1 LVHSGKIQISDV
13 GKLLSST
20 VPTVTYM
27 PLVPTTGTFAF
38 ANRPLTKGGS
48 PMDYELANQQSII
61 REVPL
66 KFPDRTRTGAWCL
79 VLKIPDNLSPGH
91 IHPAVIAGKLPT

>member
-1 LVHSGKIQISDV
+1 
-13 GKLLSST
+13 
-20 VPTVTYM
+20 
-27 PLVPTTGTFAF
+27 
-38 ANRPLTKGGS
+38 
-48 PMDYELANQQSII
+48 MDYELANQQSII

-79 VLKIPDNLSPGH
+79 VLKIPDNLSPGN